1 MKDSGHKT
9 FNLFYLEVIMR
20 CSDNKTKS
28 HFAQMKFRSRDTCLL
43 KGLWIGMLFFF
54 TMIPTTT
61 VDATD
66 HSKMINCNVH
76 HGTCT
81 QKLRD
86 TDITLDISPKPVKAM
101 TDLKFTINL
110 TGKQGV
116 SEPFID
122 LGMPGMKMGPNR
134 VFLKSIEKGVYS
146 GTGII
151 VRCPSGKRIWK
162 ATVTLPDMGSV
173 EFIFDVIY

>member
-1 MKDSGHKT
+1 M
-9 FNLFYLEVIMR
+9 L
-20 CSDNKTKS
+20 CSDNKIKS
-28 HFAQMKFRSRDTCLL
+28 HFIQISSRSINTRLF
-43 KGLWIGMLFFF
+43 GRLWIGMLSIFAVILSN
-54 TMIPTTT
+54 T
-61 VDATD
+61 AQAAD
-66 HSKMINCNVH
+66 HSKLINCDIH

-81 QKLRD
+81 QKLQD

-101 TDLKFTINL
+101 TDLKLSVTL
-110 TGKQGV
+110 AGKQDI

-134 VFLKSIEKGVYS
+134 VLLKSIGKGVYS

-151 VRCPSGKRIWK
+151 VRCPSGKRTWK
-162 ATVTLPDMGSV
+162 ATVTVPDKGSV

>member
-1 MKDSGHKT
+1 MLG
-9 FNLFYLEVIMR
+9 
-20 CSDNKTKS
+20 SDDTANS
-28 HFAQMKFRSRDTCLL
+28 HFIQMESPWKNTCVL
-43 KGLWIGMLFFF
+43 KGFWIGMLCFFLI
-54 TMIPTTT
+54 TLPIV

-66 HSKMINCNVH
+66 YSEMIYCDIN

-81 QKLRD
+81 QKLQD
-86 TDITLDISPKPVKAM
+86 MDVILDISPKPVKAM
-101 TDLKFTINL
+101 KDLKFTITL

-134 VFLKSIEKGVYS
+134 VFLKSNGKGIYS
-146 GTGII
+146 GTGTI
-151 VRCPSGKRIWK
+151 VRCPSGKKIWK
-162 ATVTLPDMGSV
+162 ATVTVPDRGSV